1 MLLPAFVLGILLYMK
16 KFTTRP
22 RFNLFAK
29 KFIKETWEASKAGLS
44 SFIMSISIVVPN
56 FVMQKYMSI
65 RAQRVGEYDMI
76 IAVYNTLFRIYGL
89 AFFVPIALNYAY
101 LPASSFAFGKS
112 DFKRVLWLT
121 FHVVWICIV
130 WGLIITFITV
140 CFPDQISKIWSKN
153 DRFEYW
159 SKQLMPRVFYTFT
172 LLSLKFI
179 MISYLQS
186 TCLLYTSPSPRD

>member
-1 MLLPAFVLGILLYMK
+1 
-16 KFTTRP
+16 
-22 RFNLFAK
+22 
-29 KFIKETWEASKAGLS
+29 
-44 SFIMSISIVVPN
+44 
-56 FVMQKYMSI
+56 
-65 RAQRVGEYDMI
+65 MI

-186 TCLLYTSPSPRD
+186 THQSIKAMLLSIFTELLGLPIFATCFHYTGDKNSPQRLFYAYNVNDTVALIVCLCVSGPSMIKLYKTNKELDNSDDECKVIQEL